1 MNTKQRKALDKY
13 YTKPEVA
20 ELVWSDLKSFLSS
33 INKQDY
39 LVVEPSAGDGKMIDV
54 VDCDKIGFDLVPE
67 SDSIIENDFLTGDII
82 EHLSKEAVFFGN
94 PPFGKKGRLA
104 IDFLNKSLQY
114 GKTVGFII
122 PIQFKKYSVQKQ
134 INKDAKLVFERSLPD
149 DSFLLNDKTY
159 KVRCVFQIWTLENV
173 NTNIREG
180 KPVTTHTDFEM
191 WQYNATEQALKYFD
205 YDWDFCVLRQGYGDF
220 NIKYRKEDAENLS
233 RKKQWI
239 FIKAK
244 NKNVLKK
251 LEAIDFNKLSELN
264 TSTRG
269 FGKHDLVKEYTKVTN
284 GSSKRIQKNRKP
296 NIRSSEDIGL

>member
-20 ELVWSDLKSFLSS
+20 ELVWADLKSFLDSV
-33 INKQDY
+33 NKQDFIII
-39 LVVEPSAGDGKMIDV
+39 EPSAGDGKMLGV
-54 VDCDKIGFDLVPE
+54 VDVDKIGFDLVPE
-67 SDSIIENDFLTGDII
+67 SDNIIQNDFLIGDIT
-82 EHLSKEAVFFGN
+82 EHLTKEAVFFGN

-104 IDFLNKSLQY
+104 IDFLNKSLEY

-134 INKDAKLVFERSLPD
+134 INNNAKLVFERSLPD

-159 KVRCVFQIWTLENV
+159 NVRCVFQIWTLEDV
-173 NTNIREG
+173 SVNIREG
-180 KPVTTHTDFEM
+180 KPVTIHPDFDM
-191 WQYNATEQALKYFD
+191 WQYNATEQAMKFFD

-244 NKNVLKK
+244 NKTVLKR
-251 LEAIDFNKLSELN
+251 LESIDFNKLSELN

-269 FGKHDLVKEYTKVTN
+269 FGKHDLVKEYTRLYN
-284 GSSKRIQKNRKP
+284 GTSKRLPKNQSTNIQSRQDNG
-296 NIRSSEDIGL
+296 N